1 MSTQTILLLTPS
13 PTIAAIFEATAT
25 VLQCRIKHL
34 HTASEAMAYLQTQQV
49 ALVVVDQDI
58 SKHSSIALL
67 KDINS
72 LNQACKRALIL
83 NGDAEMTQVV
93 SALNQAHVSLIFR
106 KPLVDPRMVIKI
118 VRDTLKDAP
127 KPPPAAHATPPS
139 NPLSHLSLE
148 RTQKLE
154 RLYTLG
160 EIANGVIHQFNNVL
174 TIMNGHLELL
184 LSELDDPKLQNRA
197 LTILKAGEDG
207 ARLTRNIQNFVRTS
221 KTPNQTFDLNRL
233 ITETIEMTEPVWGK
247 SKATAQHPI
256 KIDAQLSSP
265 SLIKGNAGEIRE
277 ALTNLILNAIDA
289 MPQGGRLTLS
299 TRQTDNTIQLRI
311 EDTGIGMA
319 ESVQRQIFDPFFTT
333 KGEKGNGLGLGI
345 VSRIVR
351 NHDGQIRVASQ
362 PGKGTRFTLTFH
374 AAKDETPTVDRPQ
387 QTAIVQ

>member
-34 HTASEAMAYLQTQQV
+34 HTAAEAMAYLQTQQV

-58 SKHSSIALL
+58 SKHSSVALL
-67 KDINS
+67 KDIDS
-72 LNQACKRALIL
+72 LNQTCKRALIL

-118 VRDTLKDAP
+118 VRDTLQDAP
-127 KPPPAAHATPPS
+127 SPPPPMQAPAS
-139 NPLSHLSLE
+139 NPMSGLSIE

-184 LSELDDPKLQNRA
+184 LSELDDPQLQNRA
-197 LTILKAGEDG
+197 QTILKAGEDG

-221 KTPNQTFDLNRL
+221 KTPNQAFDLNQL
-233 ITETIEMTEPVWGK
+233 ITETVEMTEPVWGK
-247 SKATAQHPI
+247 SKATAQYPI
-256 KIDAQLSSP
+256 KIDAQLNAI
-265 SLIKGNAGEIRE
+265 SLIKGNAGEMRE

-289 MPQGGRLTLS
+289 MPHGGRLTLS
-299 TRQTDNTIQLRI
+299 TAQTNNTIQLRI

-319 ESVQRQIFDPFFTT
+319 ESVQKQIFDPFFTT

-345 VSRIVR
+345 VSRIIR
-351 NHDGQIRVASQ
+351 NHSGQIRVASQ
-362 PGKGTRFTLTFH
+362 PGKGTHFTLTFH
-374 AAKDETPTVDRPQ
+374 ALQDKRTAVQTPQEAVS
-387 QTAIVQ
+387 A